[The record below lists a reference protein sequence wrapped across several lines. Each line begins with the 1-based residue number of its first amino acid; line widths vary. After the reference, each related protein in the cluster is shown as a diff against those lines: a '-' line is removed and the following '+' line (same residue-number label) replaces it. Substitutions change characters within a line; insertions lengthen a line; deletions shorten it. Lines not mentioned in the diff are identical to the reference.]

1 MYVRSLR
8 VAGFKS
14 FGDPVVFEWEPGVN
28 AIIGPNGSGKSNIA
42 DAVSWVLGSQ
52 APSSLR
58 SASMEEVIFA
68 GSQRRE
74 RLGLAEVEL
83 TLEGSSGDMPLDLA
97 EVTISRSADRSGLS
111 QYKINGVACRL
122 LDVAEL
128 LSDTGIGR
136 NLHTVVGQGQ
146 LDVVLQARPEDR
158 RTLIEEAAQIGK
170 FRRRK
175 DRSVRKIERVDDNL
189 MRLGDVMSELKRAI
203 RPLKRQATAAAQYS
217 ELMAEQ
223 RVLRQRLC
231 AAELAELAGAASRWD
246 PSGPERRA
254 ALLREELE
262 HVRAALGRAAA
273 ERAELDERAQR
284 QLALATG
291 IVRAADRLAGTGRL
305 AHERVQRIAAQL
317 EAETEE
323 RYRERIRL
331 LEGERARWQANAAR
345 DGTGA
350 AEARRAAAGQETRAA
365 EALGVSERAEA
376 ALAQARSA
384 ETMAAQELVRA
395 EGAEAAG
402 RTSLGALDAQ
412 ARAAQ
417 ERCEVAE
424 GALEAAA
431 AAVVRADA
439 EVAVLGSDL
448 ASGVAAAAEA
458 ESRHE
463 EERERAESLRRR
475 LGVSQVERAAAE
487 ARLATL
493 EEVAGMFRDRADVL
507 TPLGPLLA
515 DAGEAVRLASASED
529 DAGEIVAGVEAAIEE
544 RWIEVARCDG
554 VLRHV
559 KGLMSGAT
567 ERLERARRD
576 ADLRETE
583 LAALNEELARA
594 RAALA
599 ATERAATEDRA
610 ALPARRAVV
619 EQTRLARTGAEA
631 TAERTRREAALE
643 RTAATEAGL
652 EARSAEER
660 ALAAQLRLEEALA
673 GIGDAQAAL
682 AGLEQ
687 HRSVLASARRRA
699 EDVARNAAA
708 ASTIARRW
716 GDESETRAA
725 ATRAEAAARDARV
738 GSMRDRQAELEQR
751 LEEVNRARGEAEVR
765 QTEARIRI
773 EGLTTRAME
782 EWGLTPP
789 DLHALEPFPEGEQ
802 VDAIER
808 VAALDRR
815 MRSLGGINPMAQEEY
830 TELDERARFLQGQID
845 DLKASRRDLMT
856 IVREVDATI
865 VTEFSSAFADV
876 AREFEGVFERLFP
889 GGRASMTL
897 VDPDDPLTSGI
908 EIEARPAG
916 KRVSKLSL
924 LSGGERSLVALAFLF
939 SIFRAR
945 PSPFYLLDEV
955 EAALDDVNLSR
966 FLGLVADLKE
976 GAQVLIVTHQKRTM
990 EAADVLYG
998 VSMGPEGVS
1007 RVVAKRLEPRMTGL
1021 PNAE

>member
-14 FGDPVVFEWEPGVN
+14 FGDPVIFEWNPGVN

-42 DAVSWVLGSQ
+42 DAVAWVLGSQ

-58 SASMEEVIFA
+58 SVSMEDVIFA

-74 RLGLAEVEL
+74 RLGVAEVEL

-97 EVTISRSADRSGLS
+97 EVTISRSTDRSGMS

-203 RPLKRQATAAAQYS
+203 RPLKRQALAAAQYS
-217 ELMAEQ
+217 ELMAEH
-223 RVLRQRLC
+223 RALRQRLS
-231 AAELAELAGAASRWD
+231 AAELAELAGAETRWD
-246 PSGPERRA
+246 PSRQEQRA
-254 ALLREELE
+254 GLLREELE
-262 HVRAALGRAAA
+262 HVRAALGRAAV
-273 ERAELDERAQR
+273 ERVELDERAR
-284 QLALATG
+284 RELALATG
-291 IVRAADRLAGTGRL
+291 IVRLADRLAGTGRL

-317 EAETEE
+317 EAATQE
-323 RYRERIRL
+323 RYQERIRL
-331 LEGERARWQANAAR
+331 LEGERARWEANAADEGR
-345 DGTGA
+345 TA
-350 AEARRAAAGQETRAA
+350 ADAHRVAAVQEERAATVLET
-365 EALGVSERAEA
+365 SERAES
-376 ALAQARSA
+376 ALAEARSA
-384 ETMAAQELVRA
+384 ETLAAQELVRA

-402 RTSLGALDAQ
+402 RTSLGALEAQ
-412 ARAAQ
+412 GRAAQ

-424 GALEAAA
+424 RALEVAAG
-431 AAVVRADA
+431 AVVRAEA
-439 EVAVLGSDL
+439 EAEALGIDL

-463 EERERAESLRRR
+463 EERERAENLRRR
-475 LGVSQVERAAAE
+475 LGVSRVERAAAE
-487 ARLATL
+487 ARLAAL
-493 EEVAGMFRDRADVL
+493 EEVAGLFRDRNDVL
-507 TPLGPLLA
+507 ALLDPLLA
-515 DAGEAVRLASASED
+515 DAGEAARLASASEN
-529 DAGEIVAGVEAAIEE
+529 DATGIVAEVEAAIEE
-544 RWIEVARCDG
+544 RWVEVARCDG

-559 KGLMSGAT
+559 KALLSGAT

-576 ADLRETE
+576 AEMRETE
-583 LAALNEELARA
+583 LAALNEELARS

-599 ATERAATEDRA
+599 ATERSVTEDRA
-610 ALPARRAVV
+610 ALPARRAVL
-619 EQTRLARTGAEA
+619 EQTRLERAGAEA
-631 TAERTRREAALE
+631 AAEEARREAAVE
-643 RTAATEAGL
+643 RTAATQTGL

-673 GIGDAQAAL
+673 GVGDAQAAL
-682 AGLEQ
+682 AGLEE
-687 HRSVLASARRRA
+687 HRSVLVSARRRA
-699 EDVARNAAA
+699 EDVARIATV
-708 ASTIARRW
+708 ASTIARGW
-716 GDESETRAA
+716 GEESDARARV
-725 ATRAEAAARDARV
+725 TRAEAAERDARV
-738 GSMRDRQAELEQR
+738 GSMRDRQTELEHR
-751 LEEVNRARGEAEVR
+751 LEEVNRARGEAEVL
-765 QTEARIRI
+765 QAEARTRI
-773 EGLTTRAME
+773 EGLVARAME
-782 EWGLTPP
+782 EWGLTRVE
-789 DLHALEPFPEGEQ
+789 LVALEPFSPGEEE
-802 VDAIER
+802 DAAER
-808 VAALDRR
+808 VAALERR
-815 MRSLGGINPMAQEEY
+815 MRSLGGINPMAQEEF
-830 TELDERARFLQGQID
+830 TELDERARFLQEQMD
-845 DLKASRRDLMT
+845 DLRTSRRDLMA
-856 IVREVDATI
+856 IVREVDTTI
-865 VTEFSSAFADV
+865 VAEFSSAFGDV
-876 AREFEGVFERLFP
+876 AREFEGVFEWLFP
-889 GGRASMTL
+889 GGRARMTL
-897 VDPDDPLTSGI
+897 VDPDDPLSSGI

-939 SIFRAR
+939 SLFRAR

-966 FLGLVADLKE
+966 FLALVADLKE

-1007 RVVAKRLEPRMTGL
+1007 RVVAKRLEPRV
-1021 PNAE
+1021 AELRDAE